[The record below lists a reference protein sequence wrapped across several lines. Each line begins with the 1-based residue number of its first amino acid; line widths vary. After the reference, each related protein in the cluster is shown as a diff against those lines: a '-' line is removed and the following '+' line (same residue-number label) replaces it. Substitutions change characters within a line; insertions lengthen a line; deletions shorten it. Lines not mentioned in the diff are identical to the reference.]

1 MLFSLQCFLNLRSQ
15 LGKNIIIGCRIV
27 LTALLLQ
34 HQRDVDQ
41 RHQRDGVLTLLTL
54 LSLRIGVITVGDELG
69 CPAVVLLIGTV
80 DRHFDLLVVD
90 VQPYM

>member
-15 LGKNIIIGCRIV
+15 LSKNTIIGCRVV
-27 LTALLLQ
+27 LAALAFQ

-41 RHQRDGVLTLLTL
+41 RHQRDGMLTLLTL
-54 LSLRIGVITVGDELG
+54 ISLRISILTVGDELG
-69 CPAVVLLIGTV
+69 CPAVELLLGAI
-80 DRHFDLLVVD
+80 DRHFDFLVVD